1 MSTESSNGIIV
12 ELKSI
17 FFSYGSMPVLEDVS
31 FTIHERDF
39 LGIIGP
45 NGGGKTTILQLILG
59 LLVPDRGEI
68 TVFGSNPKTG
78 RRRIGYVPQ
87 LFLSDLDFPI
97 SVLEVVL
104 MGKLGRNKLLKRY
117 SKRDRSIALDAL
129 RKVGMENHGD
139 RQIGEL
145 SGGER
150 QRVFIARA
158 LTTEPRILMLDE
170 PLSSI
175 DTRWQNSFYDLLK
188 ELNGEMAIV
197 LVTHDVGALSA
208 YVKQVACLNRK
219 LYYHG
224 STTEGIEHLVD
235 TYKCP
240 IELIAH
246 GLPHRVLGDH
256 E

>member
-1 MSTESSNGIIV
+1 MESPNGIIV
-12 ELKSI
+12 ELKNI

-39 LGIIGP
+39 LAIIGP
-45 NGGGKTTILQLILG
+45 NGGGKTTILQIILG
-59 LLVPDRGEI
+59 LLAPDSGEI
-68 TVFGSNPKTG
+68 RVFGSNPKTG
-78 RRRIGYVPQ
+78 RHRIGYVPQ

-97 SVLEVVL
+97 SVLDVVL
-104 MGKLGRNKLLKRY
+104 MGRLGRNRLLRRY
-117 SKRDRSIALDAL
+117 SKSDRSTALDAL
-129 RKVGMENHGD
+129 RKVGMEGCGD

-145 SGGER
+145 SGGQR
-150 QRVFIARA
+150 QRVYIARA
-158 LTTEPRILMLDE
+158 LTSEPRILMLDE

-175 DTRWQNSFYDLLK
+175 DTRWQNSFYELLK
-188 ELNGEMAIV
+188 ELSGEMAII
-197 LVTHDVGALSA
+197 LVTHDVGALSS
-208 YVKQVACLNRK
+208 YVEQVACLNRK